1 MKPPTQPI
9 PVATI
14 YNWKKKI
21 DPRPDYQRPEAW
33 TTKQRQLLVDSILR
47 GYDIPKMYWRKVQRD
62 DGIEYEVIDGQQR
75 LLTIW
80 SFKEG
85 KFALAKDADP
95 VDEEPIANKKC
106 EELNMETH
114 SVFDTYAID
123 VVIVEN
129 DDEDEIK
136 EMFLRLQNGTTL
148 KAQEKRNAMPGEM
161 RDFVKNLATHK
172 FLENCAFS
180 NSRFTFDHVIAQLVR
195 LELEGGPANI
205 QNSHL
210 NRMYTKYK
218 KFEDSNKVER
228 KIRRVLDYLCRVF
241 PKKTPELERHSVM
254 TLYCLASALLEKFVH
269 EGTEPKLYEWFIAFE
284 KDRREQDK
292 LEEDERDIQL
302 SEYKNLTG
310 HSTDAEHSI
319 RGRLEIFERKFFLK
333 FPDIEPIDPNRSF
346 AYEQRLAIYRKN
358 DGCCQIKKNCDGK
371 KLDWDADWHADHI
384 VPHSKGGKTIVSNG
398 QVACSACNLSKGN
411 SVS

>member
-1 MKPPTQPI
+1 MKPPTQPMPI
-9 PVATI
+9 ATI
-14 YNWKKKI
+14 CNSKKSI
-21 DPRPDYQRPEAW
+21 DPTPDYQRPPAW
-33 TTKQRQLLVDSILR
+33 TVKQKQLLIDSILR
-47 GYDIPKMYWRKVQRD
+47 EYDIPKMYWRKVTRD
-62 DGIEYEVIDGQQR
+62 DGIKYEVIDGQQR
-75 LLTIW
+75 LRAIW

-85 KFALAKDADP
+85 EFALAKDSDP
-95 VDEEPIANKKC
+95 VNGKPIADKKC
-106 EELNMETH
+106 DDLGMEIR
-114 SVFDTYAID
+114 SIFDTYPID

-129 DDEDEIK
+129 DEDDEIK
-136 EMFLRLQNGTTL
+136 EMFLRFQNGTTL

-161 RDFVKNLATHK
+161 RDFVKKLAKHK

-180 NSRFTFDHVIAQLVR
+180 DTRFTFDHVIAQFVR
-195 LELEGGPANI
+195 LELKGGPANI

-210 NRMYTKYK
+210 NRMYMEYK
-218 KFEDSNKVER
+218 KFEGSDKVEK
-228 KIRRVLDYLCRVF
+228 KILRVLDYLLRVF
-241 PKKTPELERHSVM
+241 PENTPELERHSVI
-254 TLYCLASALLEKFVH
+254 TLYCLASVLLEKFVH
-269 EGTEPKLYEWFIAFE
+269 KGTEPKLYEWFIGFE

-292 LEEDERDIQL
+292 LEEEERDIQL

-319 RGRLEIFERKFFLK
+319 RGRLEIFERNFFLK
-333 FPDIEPIDPNRSF
+333 FPDIEPIDPIRSF
-346 AYEQRLAIYRKN
+346 THEQRLAIYRKD
-358 DGCCQIKKNCDGK
+358 DGFCQVKKHCEGK